1 MLWGEV
7 TQAKLDG
14 TGSWGVGPGL
24 PRMPWPR
31 DRLSGAAALSRSGGG
46 KRETPDAK
54 VGGDASRKRKAPR
67 RGPTWESAEEFR
79 WAGQGEQGC
88 RPHQRRGLPHDG
100 DNDSHGMSEPRQGP
114 VFGGGRPAG
123 LFPWD
128 RLVRAERGARGC
140 AHFPGAGRAAPR
152 RSARGRAGVCWPPAS
167 RSSTASEHPPGTC
180 RTLFTCE
187 LVSRAS
193 ERHSLTTTS
202 PAAGFLIWECVCVWP
217 I

>member
-67 RGPTWESAEEFR
+67 RGPTWESTEEFR

-114 VFGGGRPAG
+114 VFREGGAG
-123 LFPWD
+123 GSVSLGSA
-128 RLVRAERGARGC
+128 RTCGARRSGLC
-140 AHFPGAGRAAPR
+140 AFPR
-152 RSARGRAGVCWPPAS
+152 
-167 RSSTASEHPPGTC
+167 
-180 RTLFTCE
+180 
-187 LVSRAS
+187 SRAS
-193 ERHSLTTTS
+193 SSAPIRTRPGRRVL
-202 PAAGFLIWECVCVWP
+202 AAGLA
-217 I
+217 